1 MNKIIRI
8 LSTSDLHGMVY
19 PYNYADM
26 TSCNHGLARLRT
38 MIRELRDENTVV
50 LDNGDTLEG
59 SPLTFYHYLN
69 NPDEQNKIA
78 ECMRKTG
85 YDYVNVGNHDFN
97 YGYGKLR
104 EFIEGT
110 GAVCLTS
117 NVLYKGKP
125 MGMPYD
131 IKEIAGKKIAFFGIT
146 THLVPNWE
154 KPENITDMEFI
165 DAFEL
170 ARETVRTIREKENPD
185 YIVCLYHGG
194 LERDPVTGILG
205 EKDCGENQGYRM
217 IKEIEGLN
225 VLICGH
231 QHRIYCGTLDKVAFT
246 EPGYTGAY
254 LSCIEIN
261 TETGEITPQLL
272 PADHEPAADIMRIT
286 DAEEQ
291 ETQKWLDTALG
302 HTEMDLKVH
311 SEFDCRF
318 NKSQLATFIN
328 RVQIDLTGA
337 DISGTRIFFTAPG
350 FAGDIT
356 MRDLISTYM
365 FPNTLVVK
373 KADGRTIREYLE
385 KCAEFWS
392 IENGKVI
399 INPLFDFPNV
409 QYHNY
414 DMLDGVEYVMDIRKP
429 VGQRIISLTRN
440 GKEVKEDDVF
450 TLVINNYRASGGGN
464 FDMIAAA
471 ETLREILTSSVDVIA
486 EYIMK
491 HKNIDFE
498 PVNNITIL
506 P

>member
-8 LSTSDLHGMVY
+8 LSTSDLHGMIY
-19 PYNYADM
+19 PYSYADM
-26 TSCNHGLARLRT
+26 KSRDHGLARLRT
-38 MIRELRDENTVV
+38 LIRELKDENTV
-50 LDNGDTLEG
+50 LMDNGDTLEG

-69 NPDEQNKIA
+69 NSDKKNKMA
-78 ECMRKTG
+78 ECMKAAG
-85 YDYVNVGNHDFN
+85 YDYINVGNHDFN
-97 YGYGKLR
+97 YGYHRLK
-104 EFIEGT
+104 EFLDDT

-117 NVLYKGKP
+117 NVLYKGKTL
-125 MGMPYD
+125 GRKYD
-131 IKEIAGKKIAFFGIT
+131 IREIAGKKIAFFAIT

-165 DAFEL
+165 DAFES
-170 ARETVRTIREKENPD
+170 ARDTVREIREKENPD
-185 YIVCLYHGG
+185 YIICLYHGG

-217 IKEIEGLN
+217 IKDIEGLD

-231 QHRIYCGTLDKVAFT
+231 QHRIYCGSLDGVAFT
-246 EPGYTGAY
+246 ETGFMGAY

-261 TETGEITPQLL
+261 AETGEIIPKLL
-272 PADHEPAADIMRIT
+272 NADSIPDPEIMQIADE
-286 DAEEQ
+286 EEQ

-302 HTEMDLKVH
+302 HTDMDLKVH
-311 SEFDCRF
+311 SEFDCRY

-328 RVQIDLTGA
+328 RVQLDLTGA

-350 FAGDIT
+350 FSGDIT

-373 KADGRTIREYLE
+373 RVNGKIVKEYLE

-392 IENGKVI
+392 LKDGKVI
-399 INPLFDFPNV
+399 INPLCDFPNV

-414 DMLDGVEYVMDIRKP
+414 DMLDGVEYVMDIRKLA
-429 VGQRIISLTRN
+429 GQRIVSLTRN
-440 GKEVKEDDVF
+440 GKDVNENDVF

-464 FDMIAAA
+464 FDMIAEA

-491 HKNIDFE
+491 HKEIVFE
-498 PVNNITIL
+498 PVNNITVL